1 MYSKLSRWSSCL
13 TLLLGVWGG
22 IVISLISSPLLASES
37 HSQIPQTSKLTI
49 TGIVRDASGQEV
61 VGAGVFEEGVS
72 SNGTITDESG
82 KFSLI
87 VQKGAIVKVS
97 CIGYDEYTFQ
107 AISEAPQVIVLNE
120 DSKLLEEV
128 VVIGYGTVKKKDLTG
143 SVSSFRKKDMSQ
155 GVNPSLSAL
164 LEGRAAGVIVTQSSA
179 EPGGGISVQVR
190 GAGSVNA
197 SSSPLY
203 VIDGLPIE
211 TNNVVSGQGA
221 SVPGV
226 SAARNPLSG
235 INPTDI
241 ESIEVLKDASAT
253 AIYGARGANGVI
265 LVTTKKGSAGKARVT
280 YDGSVGIQMPKQ
292 MIEVL
297 NPEDYKRILNE
308 IQATEGSGVDAKE
321 IVGDIQNGGTD
332 WQSELLRKSV
342 VHSHSLSL
350 AGGSKSTKYY
360 ASLNY
365 FGQDGVLKTSSYDRY
380 DGRVNIEYTGPK
392 LKAGANIST
401 SYTKDKVVPL
411 GYNTNE
417 EGGVLYAARNF
428 DPTLAIKNE
437 DGSYQRSDFLNV
449 DNPLALLYGKTSTT
463 NNYRTLGTAFAEY
476 TVVDGWKIKANVGF
490 DVRNSRRDTYVSQL
504 TKDGRAN
511 SGVANIFTGTRGN
524 WLAELT
530 STYNREFR
538 NNSSLNTLLGVTYQK
553 FTMQSFNGTGKGFPV
568 DNTMTNNMGMANAS
582 LYTMGSSKE
591 NNKLLSFIGRVNYS
605 LKDTYLFTATMRV
618 DGSSRFGANN
628 KFGYFPSGAF
638 ALKLNNYDFIRNL
651 NTFDDLKLRLS
662 YGRTGNQDIGNYM
675 SITTFGTGG
684 KIDLDNSLQVSLEPS
699 RLANPDL
706 KWETTSQYNVGI
718 DMAFFKSRLSVT
730 AEYFYKYTSDMLFNR
745 PIPASTGYAQ
755 RLENVG
761 DISNQGF
768 ELTINSRN
776 IEGEFSWNTNFNL
789 GTLRNRVENLGGIPD
804 MIHTG
809 AGQTTSQIAIIREGE
824 PLNSFFGYRTD
835 GIWQS
840 QDEITASGTKD
851 NVRPGDIKFVDQ
863 NGDHTVNSDDRVIIG
878 KSIPSVT
885 MGFGNEFIW
894 KGFTLNVFFDGAF
907 GFQMLNNSVVESY
920 YPVSHRRNRIAEL
933 YKNRWTPENPSN
945 KYPSFVNPNRQGVRP
960 VNDLTVE
967 DASYFRL
974 QTLQLSYRVPLKTEK
989 ISNLSFYILGQNLL
1003 TFTKYS
1009 GQDPAF
1015 NSNNSSTLRIDFNSY
1030 PTYRTITLGM
1040 NISF

>member
-1 MYSKLSRWSSCL
+1 MYSKLVKWGSAA
-13 TLLLGVWGG
+13 TLLLGLGG
-22 IVISLISSPLLASES
+22 TAMFQSSVPAMASEAVGQS
-37 HSQIPQTSKLTI
+37 LQARKI
-49 TGIVRDASGQEV
+49 TVSGIVRDASGQPV
-61 VGAGVFEEGVS
+61 IGAGILEQGS
-72 SNGTITDESG
+72 TNGTVTDESG
-82 KFSLI
+82 KFSLS
-87 VQKGAIVKVS
+87 VAAGARVTVS
-97 CIGYDEYTFQ
+97 CIGYEDFHFQ
-107 AISEAPQVIVLNE
+107 AETEGVRNIVLGE
-120 DSKLLEEV
+120 DTRLLDEV

-226 SAARNPLSG
+226 SAGRNPLSG
-235 INPTDI
+235 INPSDI
-241 ESIEVLKDASAT
+241 ESMEVLKDASAT

-265 LVTTKKGSAGKARVT
+265 LVTTKKGSSGKARVS
-280 YDGSVGIQMPKQ
+280 YDGSVGIQVPKQ

-297 NPEDYKRILNE
+297 GAEDYKRILNE

-321 IVGDIQNGGTD
+321 IVGDIQDGGTD
-332 WQSELLRKSV
+332 WQSQLLRKSV
-342 VHSHSLSL
+342 VQSHSLSL
-350 AGGSKSTKYY
+350 SGGSNSVKYY
-360 ASLNY
+360 ASMNY
-365 FGQDGVLKTSSYDRY
+365 FGQDGVLKTSAYDRY
-380 DGRVNIEYTGPK
+380 DGRVNVEYTGSR
-392 LKAGANIST
+392 LRAGANVST

-411 GYNTNE
+411 GFGTNE

-428 DPTLAIKNE
+428 DPTISIKNE

-449 DNPLALLYGKTSTT
+449 DNPLALLYGKTSSTD
-463 NNYRTLGTAFAEY
+463 NYRTLGTAFAEY
-476 TVVDGWKIKANVGF
+476 EVVDGWKIKANFGF
-490 DVRNSRRDTYVSQL
+490 DARNSRRDTYVSKL
-504 TKDGRAN
+504 TKDGRSN

-524 WLAELT
+524 WLTELT
-530 STYNREFR
+530 STYDKEFR
-538 NNSSLNTLLGVTYQK
+538 NSSHLNTLLGVTYQK
-553 FTMQSFNGTGKGFPV
+553 FAMRSFNGTGKGFPV
-568 DNTMTNNMGMANAS
+568 DNIKTDNMGMANS
-582 LYTMGSSKE
+582 ELYTMGSGRE
-591 NNKLLSFIGRVNYS
+591 NNQLLSFIGRVNYS
-605 LKDTYLFTATMRV
+605 LKDIYLFTVTMRV
-618 DGSSRFGANN
+618 DGSSKFGDNN
-628 KFGYFPSGAF
+628 KFGYFPSAAF
-638 ALKLNNYDFIRNL
+638 AWKLSNYDAVRNL
-651 NTFDDLKLRLS
+651 NVFNDLKLRLS

-745 PIPASTGYAQ
+745 PIPGSTGYAQ

-761 DISNQGF
+761 DISNRGF
-768 ELTINSRN
+768 ELTVNSRN
-776 IEGEFSWNTNFNL
+776 IEGAFSWNTSLNL
-789 GTLRNRVENLGGIPD
+789 GTLKNRVENLGGIPD

-824 PLNSFFGYRTD
+824 TLNSFYGYKTD

-840 QDEITASGTKD
+840 PEEIAASGTKD

-863 NGDHTVNSDDRVIIG
+863 NGDHVVNSEDRVIIG
-878 KSIPSVT
+878 KSIPSLT
-885 MGFGNEFIW
+885 LGFGNEFSW
-894 KGFTLNVFFDGAF
+894 KRFTLNVFFDGAF
-907 GFQMLNNSVVESY
+907 GFQILNNSVVESY

-933 YKNRWTPENPSN
+933 YKNRWTPENPST
-945 KYPSFVNPNRQGVRP
+945 KYPSFVNPNRQGVRA

-967 DASYFRL
+967 NGSYFRL
-974 QTLQLSYRVPLKTEK
+974 QTLQLSYNVPLKTEK
-989 ISNLSFYILGQNLL
+989 ISNLVFWVLGQNLFML
-1003 TFTKYS
+1003 TGYS

-1030 PTYRTITLGM
+1030 PTYRTFTLGM

>member
-1 MYSKLSRWSSCL
+1 MYSKSARWGSVSI
-13 TLLLGVWGG
+13 LLLSLLGGVCTSITPVSATEAGYQ
-22 IVISLISSPLLASES
+22 SPQ
-37 HSQIPQTSKLTI
+37 SQKITV
-49 TGIVRDASGQEV
+49 TGIIRDASGQPV
-61 VGAGVFEEGVS
+61 IGAGVIEEGS
-72 SNGTITDESG
+72 AANGTITDESG
-82 KFSLI
+82 RFSLA
-87 VQKGAIVKVS
+87 VQKGANVKVT
-97 CIGYDEYTFQ
+97 CIGYDDYVFHAETTSPMN
-107 AISEAPQVIVLNE
+107 ITLSE

-143 SVSSFRKKDMSQ
+143 SVASFRKKDMSQ

-235 INPTDI
+235 INPSDI

-265 LVTTKKGSAGKARVT
+265 LVTTKKGASGKAKVT
-280 YDGSVGIQMPKQ
+280 YDGSVGIQMPKK
-292 MIEVL
+292 MIDVL
-297 NPEDYKRILNE
+297 NAEDYKRILNE
-308 IQATEGSGVDAKE
+308 IQATEGSGVAANE
-321 IVGDIQNGGTD
+321 IVGDIQDGGTD
-332 WQSELLRKSV
+332 WQGELLRKSV

-350 AGGSKSTKYY
+350 AGGTNNVKYY
-360 ASLNY
+360 ASMNY
-365 FGQDGVLKTSSYDRY
+365 FGQDGVLKTSAYDRY
-380 DGRVNIEYTGPK
+380 DGRVNVEYTGKK

-437 DGSYQRSDFLNV
+437 DGTYQRSDFLNV
-449 DNPLALLYGKTSTT
+449 DNPIAILYGKTSTT

-476 TVVDGWKIKANVGF
+476 TILDGWKIKANVGF

-511 SGVANIFTGTRGN
+511 SGVGNIFTGTRGN

-530 STYNREFR
+530 STYNKDFR
-538 NNSSLNTLLGVTYQK
+538 NNSSLSTLIGATFQK
-553 FTMQSFNGTGKGFPV
+553 FTMQSFNGTAKGFPV
-568 DNTMTNNMGMANAS
+568 DNVLTNNMGMGDAE
-582 LYTMGSSKE
+582 LFKMGSSME

-605 LKDTYLFTATMRV
+605 LKDTYLFTVTMRV
-618 DGSSRFGANN
+618 DGSSKFGANN

-684 KIDLDNSLQVSLEPS
+684 KIDLDNSLQISLEPS

-706 KWETTSQYNVGI
+706 KWETTSQYNVGL

-745 PIPASTGYAQ
+745 PIPASTGYSQ

-776 IEGEFSWNTNFNL
+776 IEGVFSWNTSFNL
-789 GTLRNRVENLGGIPD
+789 GTLKNRVENLGGIPD

-824 PLNSFFGYRTD
+824 ALNSFYGYETA

-840 QDEITASGTKD
+840 EDEIKASGTKD

-863 NGDHTVNSDDRVIIG
+863 NGDNVVSSDDRVIIG

-894 KGFTLNVFFDGAF
+894 KGFNLNIFFDGAF

-933 YKNRWTPENPSN
+933 YKNRWTPENPST

-974 QTLQLSYRVPLKTEK
+974 QTLQLTYNVPLKTDK
-989 ISNLSFYILGQNLL
+989 LSNLAFYILGQNLF
-1003 TFTKYS
+1003 TITKYS

-1030 PTYRTITLGM
+1030 PTYRTVTLGM

>member
-1 MYSKLSRWSSCL
+1 MYSKSARWSSIA
-13 TLLLGVWGG
+13 TLFLSLWGLG
-22 IVISLISSPLLASES
+22 LILVSTPVSASEATYQADQ
-37 HSQIPQTSKLTI
+37 SQKI
-49 TGIVRDASGQEV
+49 TVTGVIRDASGQPV
-61 VGAGVFEEGVS
+61 IGAGVIEEGS
-72 SNGTITDESG
+72 ASNGTITDESG
-82 KFSLI
+82 RFSLA
-87 VQKGAIVKVS
+87 VQKGANVKVT
-97 CIGYDEYTFQ
+97 CIGYDDYVFQ
-107 AISEAPQVIVLNE
+107 AVTTSPMNITLSE

-143 SVSSFRKKDMSQ
+143 SVASFRKKDMSQ

-235 INPTDI
+235 INPSDI

-265 LVTTKKGSAGKARVT
+265 LVTTKKGASGKAKVT
-280 YDGSVGIQMPKQ
+280 YDGSVGIQMPKK
-292 MIEVL
+292 MIDVL
-297 NPEDYKRILNE
+297 NAEDYKRILNE
-308 IQATEGSGVDAKE
+308 IQATEGSGVAAKE
-321 IVGDIQNGGTD
+321 IVGDIQDGGTD

-350 AGGSKSTKYY
+350 AGGTNNVKYY
-360 ASLNY
+360 ASMNY
-365 FGQDGVLKTSSYDRY
+365 FGQDGVLKTSEYDRY
-380 DGRVNIEYTGPK
+380 DGRVNVEYTGPK

-411 GYNTNE
+411 GYSTNE

-428 DPTLAIKNE
+428 DPTLAIKND
-437 DGSYQRSDFLNV
+437 DGTYQRSDFLNV

-476 TVVDGWKIKANVGF
+476 TILDGWKIKANVGF

-511 SGVANIFTGTRGN
+511 SGIGNIFTGTRGN

-530 STYNREFR
+530 STYNKDFR
-538 NNSSLNTLLGVTYQK
+538 NNSSLSTLVGATFQK
-553 FTMQSFNGTGKGFPV
+553 FTMQSFNGTAKGFPV
-568 DNTMTNNMGMANAS
+568 DNVLTNNMGMGNAE
-582 LYTMGSSKE
+582 LFTMGSSKE

-605 LKDTYLFTATMRV
+605 LKDTYLFTVTMRV
-618 DGSSRFGANN
+618 DGSSKFGENN

-675 SITTFGTGG
+675 SITTFGNGG

-706 KWETTSQYNVGI
+706 KWETTSQYNVGL

-745 PIPASTGYAQ
+745 PIPASTGYSQ

-776 IEGEFSWNTNFNL
+776 IEGVFSWNTSFNL
-789 GTLRNRVENLGGIPD
+789 GTLKNRVENLGGIPD

-824 PLNSFFGYRTD
+824 TLNSFYGYKTA

-840 QDEITASGTKD
+840 EDEIKASGTKD

-863 NGDHTVNSDDRVIIG
+863 NGDNLVNSDDRVIIG

-885 MGFGNEFIW
+885 LGFGNEFIW
-894 KGFTLNVFFDGAF
+894 KGFNLNIFFDGAF

-933 YKNRWTPENPSN
+933 YKNRWTPENPST

-974 QTLQLSYRVPLKTEK
+974 QTLQLTYNVPLKTDK
-989 ISNLSFYILGQNLL
+989 LSNLAFYILGQNLF
-1003 TFTKYS
+1003 TITKYS

-1030 PTYRTITLGM
+1030 PTYRTVTLGM